1 MIVEYAIGL
10 LCRLLTLAMVL
21 LGVERTPARRFLIIA
36 LRGRGGRAGLVAIA
50 AGLEVELFII

>member
-1 MIVEYAIGL
+1 
-10 LCRLLTLAMVL
+10 MVL